1 MASIGVFLRRS
12 IFKDKMDGPKET
24 LKNDKNVSYQ
34 WKIIVK
40 DKLNWQIQISTTGL
54 YFAEENTVY
63 QFLTWN

>member
-1 MASIGVFLRRS
+1 
-12 IFKDKMDGPKET
+12 MDGPKET